1 MKRGLDMKRWMM
13 IAAALLLALA
23 LGAGLWFVRG
33 MSPLDAD
40 EMQTEAGK
48 DAVTAY
54 GQLDEDGT
62 LKIEQTFYLTNRTG
76 AALEEIVL
84 RLYANASASSAV
96 KSLEA
101 SINGDPVGAKID
113 EDDATLVTIA
123 RPWAK
128 DEAIDLTL
136 WTKIQA
142 DVDEG
147 IAVVALP
154 VLASFREGRWQKEP
168 FDPLAGTLYAPA
180 MDGELD
186 VRYPKGW
193 KAVFANG
200 TRGLT
205 RAVSQNAC
213 VRWRE
218 IGGVA
223 VSAMA
228 DNVFAAN
235 RLLDYAK
242 TALESLE
249 AIGLAYPFA
258 SLAVVGAQP
267 VSADGDVYS
276 SMIVLNP
283 EGKKEELIRRMTRLI
298 AAQTFGA
305 LVGSDAWNAPWLS
318 RSLSSAAELIAYRQ
332 RKGQAAFESRYEA
345 EIEVAS
351 RVTRPFGVTVGAD
364 IWRFGGDMEMTRV
377 LRDQGGAMLLGI
389 EQAIGEAAFM
399 AALQLYIEEN
409 AGGFAGRAA
418 LERALEAVSG
428 SSWSGYLED
437 ELAY

>member
-1 MKRGLDMKRWMM
+1 MKRRIILA
-13 IAAALLLALA
+13 AAALIVSALCV
-23 LGAGLWFVRG
+23 GLWYVRG
-33 MSPLDAD
+33 MAPLDMGDTQMDAGAD
-40 EMQTEAGK
+40 F
-48 DAVTAY
+48 VTAY
-54 GQLDEDGT
+54 GQLDADDT

-84 RLYANASASSAV
+84 RLYANGNKPSAV

-101 SINGDPVGAKID
+101 SVNGDLVDAQID
-113 EDDATLVTIA
+113 EDDATLITIA
-123 RPWAK
+123 RPWAQ

-136 WTKIQA
+136 WTEIRLDMSK
-142 DVDEG
+142 D

-154 VLASFREGRWQKEP
+154 VLAPIWDGQWQTEL

-186 VRYPKGW
+186 IRYPNGW

-200 TRGLT
+200 TRGMTL
-205 RAVSQNAC
+205 AVSKNAC

-235 RLLDYAK
+235 RLLDCAK
-242 TALESLE
+242 TAIESLE

-258 SLAVVGAQP
+258 SLSIADAQP

-276 SMIVLNP
+276 GLIVLES
-283 EGKKEELIRRMTRLI
+283 EGKKEELIQRMTRLI
-298 AAQTFGA
+298 AAQTFGV
-305 LVGSDAWNAPWLS
+305 LVGNDAWNTPWLS
-318 RSLSSAAELIAYRQ
+318 RSLPSAVELIAYRQ
-332 RKGQAAFESRYEA
+332 RKGQAAFAARYEE

-351 RVTRPFGVTVGAD
+351 RVTRPYGVTVGAD
-364 IWRFGGDMEMTRV
+364 IRHFGGDAEMTQV

-389 EQAIGEAAFM
+389 EQAIGEEVFM
-399 AALQLYIEEN
+399 AALRMYIEEN
-409 AGGFAGRAA
+409 AGSFADRAA
-418 LERALEAVSG
+418 LERALKAASG
-428 SSWSGYLED
+428 SSWEGYLTD